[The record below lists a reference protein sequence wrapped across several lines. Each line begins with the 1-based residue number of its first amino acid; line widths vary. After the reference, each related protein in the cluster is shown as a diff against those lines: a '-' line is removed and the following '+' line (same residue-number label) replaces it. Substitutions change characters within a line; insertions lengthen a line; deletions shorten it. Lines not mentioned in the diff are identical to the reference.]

1 MRNRTTLRATVAAAA
16 LGLALASTGVAA
28 AAPEAEPIRHGH
40 HQQPGLLAGSASAGS
55 AAAGSAARGSADLA
69 ICLLL
74 EVAIPLPVCLLLS

>member
-1 MRNRTTLRATVAAAA
+1 MRNRTTLRAVVAAAA
-16 LGLALASTGVAA
+16 LGLTLAGTGVAA
-28 AAPEAEPIRHGH
+28 AAPEAAPIRHDR
-40 HQQPGLLAGSASAGS
+40 PGLLAGSASAGS